1 MGVEAKRLTYAGYFR
16 VSMKKADLRK
26 LYGLGKDDELPE
38 VVVNLVNNFIRTK
51 FGEVKIKS
59 YWKMRAS

>member
-1 MGVEAKRLTYAGYFR
+1 
-16 VSMKKADLRK
+16 MKEADLRK

>member
-1 MGVEAKRLTYAGYFR
+1 MGAEAKRLTYAGYFR
-16 VSMKKADLRK
+16 VSMKEADLRK

>member
-1 MGVEAKRLTYAGYFR
+1 MRFEAKGLTYEGYFR
-16 VSMKKADLRK
+16 VRTKEAELRK

-51 FGEVKIKS
+51 FGEVKIQS
-59 YWKMRAS
+59 YWKMRA